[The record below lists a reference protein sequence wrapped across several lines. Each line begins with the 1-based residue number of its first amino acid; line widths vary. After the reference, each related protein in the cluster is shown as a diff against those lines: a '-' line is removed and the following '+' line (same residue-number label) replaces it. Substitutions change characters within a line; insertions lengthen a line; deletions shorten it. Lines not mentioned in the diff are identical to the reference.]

1 MQTMFIH
8 AKISENDLSQTGVAP
23 NDLAKAIQIAIQN
36 LKHPASGEPIV
47 WPSPIQVLVEGDEA
61 EMRCY

>member
-1 MQTMFIH
+1 MNTMIVH
-8 AKISENDLSQTGVAP
+8 ARISENDLSQTGVSP

-36 LKHPASGEPIV
+36 LKHAASGEPIAL
-47 WPSPIQVLVEGDEA
+47 PSPVQVLVEGDGP